1 LCQGVG
7 KSNRDIDRWRGYASR
22 SVLTAFA
29 ALMLTNGVCAA
40 GPELAAKAAV
50 FLRAYPES
58 LADYR
63 DNELIFRDGRKVI
76 FDDGRSKTYEQLLSD
91 PDPKDQLAQV
101 YPVGPDS
108 YSPPAVNFEPGRFR
122 CAKLLMAM
130 YGASAKEVESHLT
143 SIPWLPQS
151 THQRVQITTVNG
163 VDKKLIAVSEELDRL
178 PPELKKYVIKV
189 GGTFNWRAIAGAD
202 RLSAHSFGIA
212 IDINPE
218 YSDYW
223 RWSGATGQE
232 GPIPYRNRI
241 PHEIVEIFERHGF
254 IWGGKWYH
262 YDSMHF
268 EYRPELLLR

>member
-1 LCQGVG
+1 LHQGVG
-7 KSNRDIDRWRGYASR
+7 KSNGDIDRWRGYALR
-22 SVLTAFA
+22 SVLTAFTT
-29 ALMLTNGVCAA
+29 LMLSNAAYAA
-40 GPELAAKAAV
+40 GVDLAAKAAI

-63 DNELIFRDGRKVI
+63 DNKLIFPDGRELV
-76 FDDGRSKTYEQLLSD
+76 FDDGRSKTYEQLLSHA
-91 PDPKDQLAQV
+91 DPKDQLAQV

-108 YSPPAVNFEPGRFR
+108 YAPPAVNFEPGRFR

-130 YGASAKEVESHLT
+130 YGASAREVESHLT
-143 SIPWLPQS
+143 NIRWLPQS
-151 THQRVQITTVNG
+151 THQRVVITTING

-178 PPELKKYVIKV
+178 PPELKKYVTKV
-189 GGTFNWRAIAGAD
+189 GGTFNWRSIAGAD
-202 RLSAHSFGIA
+202 RLSAHAFGIA
-212 IDINPE
+212 IDINPD

-223 RWSGATGQE
+223 RWSGSIGQK
-232 GPIPYRNRI
+232 GPVPYRNRI

-262 YDSMHF
+262 YDTMHF